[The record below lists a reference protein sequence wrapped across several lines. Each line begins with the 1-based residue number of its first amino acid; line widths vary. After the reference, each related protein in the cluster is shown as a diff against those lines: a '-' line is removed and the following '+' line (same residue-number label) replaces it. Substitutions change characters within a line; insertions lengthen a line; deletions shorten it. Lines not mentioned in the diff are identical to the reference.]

1 MRYKVGNMVIVRE
14 DLISNKYYPYEY
26 KVPYGYNGL
35 LFNSIMAEYR
45 GKIGRIAKVFDDKED
60 LYLISIDGY
69 KIRWYFNNAM
79 LRSPSGLNNI
89 IKLRK
94 RKRK

>member
-26 KVPYGYNGL
+26 KDSYGYNRL

-45 GKIGRIAKVFDDKED
+45 GKIGRIAKVFGDKED

-69 KIRWYFNNAM
+69 IVDWYFNNAM
-79 LRSPSGLNNI
+79 LRSPSGLNSI
-89 IKLRK
+89 VKLRK
-94 RKRK
+94 ENQ

>member
-1 MRYKVGNMVIVRE
+1 MRYKVGSIVIVKE

-26 KVPYGYNGL
+26 KDSYGYNGL

-45 GKIGRIAKVFDDKED
+45 GKIGRIAKVFSDKED

-69 KIRWYFNNAM
+69 IVD
-79 LRSPSGLNNI
+79 
-89 IKLRK
+89 
-94 RKRK
+94 

>member
-26 KVPYGYNGL
+26 KVPYQYKGL
-35 LFNSIMAEYR
+35 LFNSVMAEYR
-45 GKIGRIAKVFDDKED
+45 GKIGRIVRVFDGED
-60 LYLISIDGY
+60 LYFISIDGH
-69 KIRWYFNNAM
+69 KINWYFNNAM
-79 LRSPSGLNNI
+79 LRSPSGLHNI

-94 RKRK
+94 GKRK